1 MAVPERSPR
10 TLRPLSVAA
19 LLLLPLLAA
28 ACAGPPP
35 PEPLP
40 PQAAT
45 RHRPEPTPPPPSP
58 VPAPPPPATTI
69 VIEPA
74 EATAD
79 AAAAPS
85 LVEAARREKERRAAA
100 EAPRVALD
108 DKSLAAYAA
117 GQKLTVAEPAPVEEP
132 PAAAEAPAA
141 PAQDETYWRERA
153 RVLRER
159 WRQAVEDVERLES
172 ESAELR
178 RQFYAEDDAYAR
190 DLQIK
195 PEWDRV
201 LGELDRA
208 RRDAAA
214 APRQIEAFLDE
225 GRRAGALP
233 GWLREGIELEPEVGE
248 PAARPAPGA
257 AEPRE
262 PTVVERD
269 PDDAS

>member
-1 MAVPERSPR
+1 MAAPERWLVP
-10 TLRPLSVAA
+10 LRPLPVAM
-19 LLLLPLLAA
+19 LFLLPPLAA
-28 ACAGPPP
+28 GCAGPPA

-45 RHRPEPTPPPPSP
+45 RHRPEPTPAPPPAAA
-58 VPAPPPPATTI
+58 PAAPPATTI

-74 EATAD
+74 EATAE
-79 AAAAPS
+79 AAATPS
-85 LVEAARREKERRAAA
+85 LVEAARRERERRAAA
-100 EAPRVALD
+100 DPPRVALD
-108 DKSLAAYAA
+108 DKSLASYAA
-117 GQKLTVAEPAPVEEP
+117 GQKLTVADPAPAEEGA
-132 PAAAEAPAA
+132 AAAEAPAA
-141 PAQDETYWRERA
+141 PVQDEAYWRERA
-153 RVLRER
+153 RSLREG

-172 ESAELR
+172 ESADLR

-201 LGELDRA
+201 LADLDRA

-214 APRQIEAFLDE
+214 APRRLEAFLDE

-233 GWLREGIELEPEVGE
+233 GWLREGIELEPEVEE
-248 PAARPAPGA
+248 PVDRPAPDA

-269 PDDAS
+269 PDDP